1 MDRNFDKSFKL
12 ILKHEGGWADNP
24 KDPGGP
30 TMKGVTLATFRRLV
44 KANATKEELRNITS
58 EQLATIYRRSFWDAV
73 AGAKLPSGV
82 DHAVFD
88 FAINSGPARAAEYL
102 QRAVGAVPDGRV
114 GPATIAAV
122 EKLPAM
128 RVIEKLMADREAY
141 MRRIKNKKT
150 GELLWKTFGRGWAA
164 RLKRVREEALLLA
177 KTPAIEEPVVVPAKT
192 TEGEKAVVILPA
204 DTPTQPPLTTPPSV
218 PVTRSGWAALL
229 AVLGAAIAGAWAYF
243 FGG

>member
-44 KANATKEELRNITS
+44 KRNATKEELRNITDA
-58 EQLATIYRRSFWDAV
+58 QLATIYRRSYWDAV
-73 AGAKLPSGV
+73 LGAKLPSGV

-88 FAINSGPARAAEYL
+88 FAINSGPGRAAEYL
-102 QRAVGAVPDGRV
+102 QRVVGAVPDGRI

-128 RVIEKLMADREAY
+128 RVIEKLMADREAF
-141 MRRIKNKKT
+141 MRRAKDKHGN
-150 GELLWKTFGRGWAA
+150 LLWKTFGRGWAA
-164 RLKRVREEALLLA
+164 RLKRVRQEALDMDKA
-177 KTPAIEEPVVVPAKT
+177 PAIEDPVVVPAQT
-192 TEGEKAVVILPA
+192 VEGEKAVVILPA

>member
-12 ILKHEGGWADNP
+12 ILKHEGGWANNP

-44 KANATKEELRNITS
+44 KANATKEELRNITDA
-58 EQLATIYRRSFWDAV
+58 QLATIYRRSFWDPIG
-73 AGAKLPSGV
+73 GALLPSGV

-88 FAINSGPARAAEYL
+88 FAINSGPGRAAEYL
-102 QRAVGAVPDGRV
+102 QRVVGAVPDGRV

-128 RVIEKLMADREAY
+128 RVIEKLMADREAFL
-141 MRRIKNKKT
+141 RRAKDKK
-150 GELLWKTFGRGWAA
+150 GNLLWPTFKGGWSK
-164 RLKRVREEALLLA
+164 RLKRVREEALAMA
-177 KTPAIEEPVVVPAKT
+177 KAPAIVDPVVVPAKT
-192 TEGEKAVVILPA
+192 AEGEKAVVILPA
-204 DTPTQPPLTTPPSV
+204 DTKTQPPLTAPPSA
-218 PVTRSGWAALL
+218 PVTPSGWAALI
-229 AVLGAAIAGAWAYF
+229 AIASAAAAGLWQYF

>member
-44 KANATKEELRNITS
+44 KANATKEELRAITDA
-58 EQLATIYRRSFWDAV
+58 QLATVYRRSFWDAV
-73 AGAKLPSGV
+73 VGAKLPSGV

-88 FAINSGPARAAEYL
+88 FAINSGPGRAAEYL
-102 QRAVGAVPDGRV
+102 QRAVGAVPDKRV

-128 RVIEKLMADREAY
+128 RVIEKLMADREAF
-141 MRRIKNKKT
+141 MRRAKDKK
-150 GELLWKTFGRGWAA
+150 GNLLWPTFGRGWTA
-164 RLKRVREEALLLA
+164 RLKRVREEALA
-177 KTPAIEEPVVVPAKT
+177 MAQAPVIEDPVVVPAETSK
-192 TEGEKAVVILPA
+192 GEPAVVILPQEPKTA
-204 DTPTQPPLTTPPSV
+204 PPAA
-218 PVTRSGWAALL
+218 PVTKSGWASIAALL
-229 AVLGAAIAGAWAYF
+229 AAAIAGAIKY